1 MPKGIKMVFL
11 QKPLINLTI
20 MKTNKIN
27 TLFAFCATLFCGCTT
42 VAHVTSYSA
51 FDRTVKEVASEVE
64 KMGFTLTDVEKTST
78 KERPLSTRSYPVDN
92 VPSIQSAGEVIQ
104 SSDQRYGFAEKHM
117 SDYIYTNTYHFTN
130 NEGETLS
137 YAVSYRTGIDLTKG
151 FVFLKEIYVSGCET
165 SNPSHHDRLCGDSS
179 PIHRLDNIEKDTT
192 AVL

>member
-1 MPKGIKMVFL
+1 MVFL
-11 QKPLINLTI
+11 QKYLSRQTI
-20 MKTNKIN
+20 MKTNKTNPIFV
-27 TLFAFCATLFCGCTT
+27 LCAILFCGCTT
-42 VAHVTSYSA
+42 TMHVTSYST

-104 SSDQRYGFAEKHM
+104 SSDQRHGFAENIK
-117 SDYIYTNTYHFTN
+117 SDNIYTDIYHFAN

-192 AVL
+192 AIL

>member
-1 MPKGIKMVFL
+1 MSKGIKMVFL
-11 QKPLINLTI
+11 QRNLSKQII
-20 MKTNKIN
+20 MN
-27 TLFAFCATLFCGCTT
+27 TSRTTSIFMLCAILFCGCTT
-42 VAHVTSYSA
+42 TMHVTSYST
-51 FDRTVKEVASEVE
+51 FDKTVKEVASEVE